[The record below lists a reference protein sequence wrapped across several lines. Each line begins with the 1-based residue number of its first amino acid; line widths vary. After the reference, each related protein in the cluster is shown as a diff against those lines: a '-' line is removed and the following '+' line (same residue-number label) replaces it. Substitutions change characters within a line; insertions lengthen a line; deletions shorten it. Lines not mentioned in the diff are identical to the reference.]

1 MSSKNFFLKKEL
13 SISKLFPKEKFKN
26 NIIIKAVKPLDK
38 AQISDLTFYD
48 LKKYKDKAIKL
59 KRLFA

>member
-26 NIIIKAVKPLDK
+26 NSIIKAVKPLDK
-38 AQISDLTFYD
+38 AT
-48 LKKYKDKAIKL
+48 
-59 KRLFA
+59 